1 MDTAYFCPDCEQI
14 QVPRP
19 TVSYDKRC
27 PICNTAL
34 QSVCIVSD
42 TDVDTLQARIAELE
56 QDKKRIDWLTGL
68 NRHHTFYQV
77 TGRHVQIREGLP
89 AVKHDGPDGWY
100 FEDYEDLELEAHGP
114 YPTARAAI
122 DAAMEASDER

>member
-42 TDVDTLQARIAELE
+42 TDIDTLQTRVAELE
-56 QDKKRIDWLTGL
+56 QDRKRLEYI
-68 NRHHTFYQV
+68 
-77 TGRHVQIREGLP
+77 
-89 AVKHDGPDGWY
+89 KH
-100 FEDYEDLELEAHGP
+100 ELEHDNCTVWKSVNGWHYSSTGTPETCQTFDTFNEAVD
-114 YPTARAAI
+114 TA
-122 DAAMEASDER
+122 MKASDDR